1 MLVGDE
7 RLADKWSKP
16 YVIGVVQF
24 LINSQ
29 ISGETGVTPY
39 RYLFGSID
47 ESWLK
52 IPNLNTSK
60 RSSNSFLQELDSN
73 IRIIREAAYGVLG
86 KIQSKREKEALNTYE
101 IGDFLLV
108 LLRFICIETVAQ
120 FLSMYRNCDS
130 FEL

>member
-29 ISGETGVTPY
+29 ISGETGVAPY

-47 ESWLK
+47 EAWLK
-52 IPNLNTSK
+52 IPNLNNSK

-73 IRIIREAAYGVLG
+73 ISSIWCSREDTIKEGERGVEY
-86 KIQSKREKEALNTYE
+86 I
-101 IGDFLLV
+101 
-108 LLRFICIETVAQ
+108 
-120 FLSMYRNCDS
+120 
-130 FEL
+130 